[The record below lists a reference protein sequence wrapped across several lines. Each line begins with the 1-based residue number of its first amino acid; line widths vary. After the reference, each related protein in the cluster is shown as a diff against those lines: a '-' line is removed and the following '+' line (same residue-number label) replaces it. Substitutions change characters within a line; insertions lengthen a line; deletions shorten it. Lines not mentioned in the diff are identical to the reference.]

1 MKSIKTTL
9 TTTAALALLTTG
21 AFAHNHGG
29 DKDKA
34 AATANIVETAVAA
47 GNFTTLAAALEAAG
61 LAETVATGGPFT
73 VFAPTDDAFAKLPE
87 GTVEGLLA
95 DKEAL
100 KNVLLYHVVDG
111 KVPAKDVVTVSSA
124 KTLQGEKVKVAAG
137 DNVTINDATVIK
149 ADIMASNGIIHVIDT
164 VLIPPA
170 APTKS
175 IVETAVEAG
184 QFTTLAA
191 ALTAAGLVET
201 LDKGEGPFTVFA
213 PTDEAFAKLPEGTVE
228 GLLADPEALK
238 SVLLYHVVE
247 GKVKAEDVVK
257 LDSAKT
263 LQGGEVKVSTS
274 YGTVSINN
282 AKVVTA
288 DVKAKNGV
296 IHVIDTVLIP
306 AN

>member
-1 MKSIKTTL
+1 MKKMTATL
-9 TTTAALALLTTG
+9 TAVALAVLTSTAAI
-21 AFAHNHGG
+21 AHNHGG
-29 DKDKA
+29 NKEKA
-34 AATANIVETAVAA
+34 AATANIVETAAAA
-47 GNFTTLAAALEAAG
+47 GTFKTLAAALEAAG

-111 KVPAKDVVTVSSA
+111 KVSAKDVVTLTSA
-124 KTLQGEKVKVAAG
+124 KTLQGEKVKVSVG
-137 DNVTINDATVIK
+137 DTVTINNAKVIK
-149 ADIMASNGIIHVIDT
+149 TDIKASNGIIHVIDT
-164 VLIPPA
+164 VLIPPP
-170 APTKS
+170 APTQS
-175 IVETAVEAG
+175 IVETAVAAG
-184 QFTTLAA
+184 QFNTLAA

-213 PTDEAFAKLPEGTVE
+213 PTDEAFAKLPAGTVE
-228 GLLADPEALK
+228 GLLADTEALK
-238 SVLLYHVVE
+238 AVLLYHVVD
-247 GKVKAEDVVK
+247 GKVMAEDVVK
-257 LDSAKT
+257 LNAAKT
-263 LQGGEVKVSTS
+263 LQGGDVTVSTA
-274 YGTVSINN
+274 GGGVSINN
-282 AKVVTA
+282 AKVVAA